1 MNIPILPH
9 FKNLGKDFFCDL
21 RLICITFCNV
31 KRLHVAVIP
40 Y

>member
-9 FKNLGKDFFCDL
+9 FKNLGKDFYGL